1 MKTYELSNPHDKI
14 LLDAED
20 LLDACCAAL
29 FAGRG
34 YYGVYPVDGEG
45 EGMPPFP
52 FGGAAQWIELH
63 GGGDA
68 LLGRVKTPGVIAA
81 LRSFRWAHGERSSTS
96 DPVGYAHRLAEK
108 LEEERC

>member
-20 LLDACCAAL
+20 FLDACCAAL
-29 FAGRG
+29 FVGQG
-34 YYGVYPVDGEG
+34 NYGVHPVDGEG
-45 EGMPPFP
+45 EAMPPFP
-52 FGGAAQWIELH
+52 FGGADRWIALH

-68 LLGRVKTPGVIAA
+68 VLGRLKTPGVIAA
-81 LRSFRWAHGERSSTS
+81 LWSFRLAHGERSSTS

>member
-29 FAGRG
+29 FVGRG
-34 YYGVYPVDGEG
+34 NYGVHPVGGEG

-52 FGGAAQWIELH
+52 FGGAAQWIESH
-63 GGGDA
+63 GGQDA
-68 LLGRVKTPGVIAA
+68 VLGRVKTPGVIAA
-81 LRSFRWAHGERSSTS
+81 LRSFRLAHGERSSTS

-108 LEEERC
+108 LAEER